1 MSRYNLLV
9 FDWDGT
15 LSDSAAL
22 IVRSIQRSAEDLSLA
37 VPTDAQ
43 ASYVI
48 GLGLIDAMKHLF
60 PGLEAVAYPKVAE
73 RYKAHWM
80 AGYRDVVLFPGV
92 ESGLRQ
98 LKDRGFQLAVATG
111 KSRKGLDTALDQTG
125 LRPLFDLSR
134 CADEGMPKPHP
145 DMLFYL
151 LDATGAAPAEALMI
165 GDTTHDLDMAT
176 AAGVDGLAVCYG
188 AHPAEQLEASQRVH
202 CIDTPAGLW
211 TWLNENA

>member
-1 MSRYNLLV
+1 MSRYHLLV

-22 IVRSIQRSAEDLSLA
+22 IVRSIQRSAEDLSLP

-43 ASYVI
+43 ASYII

-60 PGLEAVAYPKVAE
+60 PGLAEGFYPKVAD
-73 RYKAHWM
+73 RYRVHWM
-80 AGYRDVVLFPGV
+80 VGYRDVVLFPGV
-92 ESGLRQ
+92 EAGLRQ
-98 LKDRGFQLAVATG
+98 LKERGYQLAVATG
-111 KSRKGLDTALDQTG
+111 KSRKGLDTALEQTG
-125 LRPLFDLSR
+125 LASLFDRSR

-151 LDATGAAPAEALMI
+151 LDAFGTDAADALMI
-165 GDTTHDLDMAT
+165 GDTTHDLDMAS

-188 AHPAEQLEASQRVH
+188 AHPAEQLSTSQKVH